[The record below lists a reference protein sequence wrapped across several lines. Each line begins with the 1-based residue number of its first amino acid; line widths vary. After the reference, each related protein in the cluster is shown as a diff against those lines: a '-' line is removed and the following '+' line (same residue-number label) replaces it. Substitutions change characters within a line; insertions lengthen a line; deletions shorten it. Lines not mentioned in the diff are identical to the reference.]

1 MSLEVPTTTTELGA
15 VNLMLQAIQT
25 APISAFTDPVPAEI
39 VSARNLLEK
48 VSVKV
53 QTKGWHFNTE
63 LDYVLT
69 PDLIDNFITLGS
81 GIVRVD
87 LNSVETHDVV
97 QRGTRLYDRKNRT
110 YVFPAGVDLEAEVT
124 ILLGWSELPEIARA
138 YITLRAARMYQ
149 QSIIGDL
156 ELDGFTQKNEFD
168 AWTDLLE
175 FEGDTRDH
183 NIFNSSDVYRTIDR
197 TNVVS

>member
-1 MSLEVPTTTTELGA
+1 MSLDVPTITTELDA
-15 VNLMLQAIQT
+15 VNLMLAAIQT

-39 VSARNLLEK
+39 VTARSLLEK
-48 VSVKV
+48 VCVKV

-81 GIVRVD
+81 NIVRVD
-87 LNSVETHDVV
+87 LNSISTHDVV

-110 YVFPAGVDLEAEVT
+110 FVFPAGKDLKAEVV
-124 ILLGWSELPEIARA
+124 LMLPWLELPESVRA
-138 YITLRAARMYQ
+138 YITMRAARKFQ
-149 QSIIGDL
+149 QTLVGDV
-156 ELDGFTQKNEFD
+156 ELDGFGEKDEFD
-168 AWTDLLE
+168 AWTDLME

-183 NIFNSSDVYRTIDR
+183 NIFNSWDVFRTIDR
-197 TNVVS
+197 TNLP

>member
-1 MSLEVPTTTTELGA
+1 MSLEVPTVTTELDA
-15 VNLMLQAIQT
+15 VNTMLEAIQT

-63 LDYVLT
+63 HKYLLT
-69 PDLIDNFITLGS
+69 PDSIDNFITLAPN
-81 GIVRVD
+81 IVRVD
-87 LNSVETHDVV
+87 LNDIATHDVV
-97 QRGTRLYDRKNRT
+97 QRGTRLYDRLNRT
-110 YVFPAGVDLEAEVT
+110 FVFPAGVDLEAEVT
-124 ILLGWSELPEIARA
+124 ILLGWSELPEVARA
-138 YITLRAARMYQ
+138 YITLRAARNYQ
-149 QSIIGDL
+149 QAIVGNL

-183 NIFNSSDVYRTIDR
+183 NIFNSSDVFRTIDR
-197 TNVVS
+197 LNVVS